1 MEKLSFEDGKYQ
13 LILDAGEFTA
23 LRHGQPW
30 RDLTGDKL
38 VYTMFAE
45 IQGLQAETESLRT
58 GYEAAR
64 LEIASLQAQLEAVG
78 AGHAR
83 STRTTESGGV
93 MTTDWKPIT
102 DDQPAQKEVVETCIK
117 DATGVRNHQ
126 PLLRQGRLWFFPDMS
141 MYVYY
146 TPTHWRPKP

>member
-45 IQGLQAETESLRT
+45 IQRLQVELVKGAAQHRMQARLTAEAQESLKILRAPRVPNGDMLFT
-58 GYEAAR
+58 LCRVESNIEHKAVCWITKEYTSSVSAQVIVERAAHA
-64 LEIASLQAQLEAVG
+64 LLSKIDDLITAQQ
-78 AGHAR
+78 R
-83 STRTTESGGV
+83 DKS
-93 MTTDWKPIT
+93 
-102 DDQPAQKEVVETCIK
+102 
-117 DATGVRNHQ
+117 
-126 PLLRQGRLWFFPDMS
+126 
-141 MYVYY
+141 
-146 TPTHWRPKP
+146 